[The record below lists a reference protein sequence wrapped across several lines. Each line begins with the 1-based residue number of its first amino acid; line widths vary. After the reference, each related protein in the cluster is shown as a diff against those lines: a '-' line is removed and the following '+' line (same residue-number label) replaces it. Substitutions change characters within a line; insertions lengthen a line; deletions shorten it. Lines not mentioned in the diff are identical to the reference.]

1 MTNEPT
7 NEPTNTPTNLSASAP
22 SPSPGDLPGDLHV
35 VLGAGQ
41 IGSRLTRLLL
51 ARGHRVR
58 LVQQRPRQ
66 PAAAAQ
72 PRLERVF
79 GDLTDLTFAEA
90 ATAGA
95 RVVYDCLN
103 PPYHEWPRLL
113 LALGRGALHGATRAG
128 AKLVA
133 LDCLYMFGRPTGPIS
148 ETSPHAP
155 CSKKGELRV
164 ALEQLRLDAHRRGEL
179 QVAIGRASD
188 FFGPDL
194 PFSCWN
200 DRFFTRLY
208 AGKPGECM
216 GDPDQP
222 HAYTFVDDIAQ
233 ALATLGARDEGTGVW
248 VLPTA
253 PAETTRQ
260 LTARLGAALGLDAR
274 VERLPR
280 WLLKT
285 IGLFSPFMREVAE
298 MTYQWE
304 LPFLVDDSRFVATFG
319 QRATPLADAVAITAA
334 WATPRFAPSRAA

>member
-1 MTNEPT
+1 MPNRLSPEPQSS
-7 NEPTNTPTNLSASAP
+7 PPALATPPA
-22 SPSPGDLPGDLHV
+22 LHV

-41 IGSRLTRLLL
+41 VGSRLTRLLL

-58 LVQQRPRQ
+58 VVQQRRRGEAPEQ
-66 PAAAAQ
+66 PL
-72 PRLERVF
+72 LERVF
-79 GDLTDLTFAEA
+79 GDMTDLAFAEV

-95 RVVYDCLN
+95 RVVYDCMN

-113 LALGRGALHGATRAG
+113 LALGRGALHGASRAG

-133 LDCLYMFGRPTGPIS
+133 LDCLYMYGRAAGPIC
-148 ETSPHAP
+148 ETTPHAP

-164 ALEQLRLDAHRRGEL
+164 ALERLRLDAHQRGDL
-179 QVAIGRASD
+179 PVAIGRASD

-194 PFSCWN
+194 PYSGWN

-222 HAYTFVDDIAQ
+222 HAYTFVDDIAL
-233 ALATLGARDEGTGVW
+233 ALLTLGERDEGTGVW
-248 VLPTA
+248 MLPTA

-260 LTARLGAALGLDAR
+260 LTARVGEALGLDAR
-274 VERLPR
+274 IERIPR

-304 LPFLVDDSRFVATFG
+304 QPFLVDDSRFVTAFG
-319 QRATPLADAVAITAA
+319 QRATPLAEAAAVTAA
-334 WATPRFAPSRAA
+334 WARRRFDPSQNPAAAA